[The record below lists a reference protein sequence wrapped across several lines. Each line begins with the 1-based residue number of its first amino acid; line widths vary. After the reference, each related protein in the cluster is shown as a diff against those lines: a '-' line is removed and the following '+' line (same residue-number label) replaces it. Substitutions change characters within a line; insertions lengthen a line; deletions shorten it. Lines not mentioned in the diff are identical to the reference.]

1 MSPVVVISREH
12 AGLDTPSPIVTAQTV
27 RKMCEH
33 IANAQ
38 SDPLVLGI
46 ARSAAQHPDPISS
59 LYWWVKHA
67 VKFRQDD
74 PMIWELFRERDH
86 YELLISPPVLLRMRR
101 PEGDCDD
108 FTMLL
113 CALLTAAG
121 FETQIVTIECDRTRP
136 NEYSHVYLEVW
147 NDSLQNW
154 MPLDASHG
162 KFPGWEVPARDIQRK
177 TSWSMDG
184 FVADD
189 RRVA

>member
-1 MSPVVVISREH
+1 MSPVIALTREH
-12 AGLDTPSPIVTAQTV
+12 AGLGTPSPIVTAQTV

-33 IANAQ
+33 IRNAQ

-46 ARSAAQHPDPISS
+46 ARSAIAHPDPLSS

-74 PMIWELFRERDH
+74 PMILELTGERDH
-86 YELLISPPVLLRMRR
+86 YELLISPPVLLRMKR
-101 PEGDCDD
+101 PQGDCDD

-113 CALLTAAG
+113 AALLTAAG
-121 FETQIVTIECDRTRP
+121 CETRIVTIECDRTRP

-147 NDSLQNW
+147 DGSRWL
-154 MPLDASHG
+154 PLDASHG
-162 KFPGWEVPARDIQRK
+162 KFPGWEVPAYDIARK

-184 FVADD
+184 YVADD
-189 RRVA
+189 RRAA